1 MNTSPVVAV
10 LFIYSLNQP
19 ENEHRSISCRW
30 CSPSHHKM
38 TTSQSC
44 AVDIFTQKRNASR
57 SKQKRSRSLVR
68 LKWFIVFIYMSTL
81 GRVYLW
87 MLRFKS
93 VGIIII
99 ACLSGMVLNVY
110 CLYIPACW
118 YITTMYGEYI
128 YIYVYACYSS
138 ITQQNNGCDCWCC
151 YVFSFVGCL
160 NDFAPDTV
168 NCRNLQDSR
177 YCIFRLPS
185 LCHVIF
191 IKCFQPTLWFS
202 IVWKQ

>member
-1 MNTSPVVAV
+1 MQVM
-10 LFIYSLNQP
+10 F
-19 ENEHRSISCRW
+19 SISPPNDHRPVL
-30 CSPSHHKM
+30 CSWYFH
-38 TTSQSC
+38 
-44 AVDIFTQKRNASR
+44 TQKRKASW
-57 SKQKRSRSLVR
+57 SKQKRSRSLVQ
-68 LKWFIVFIYMSTL
+68 LKWFIVFICFSTL
-81 GRVYLW
+81 GQVYLW

-93 VGIIII
+93 VGIIIT
-99 ACLSGMVLNVY
+99 AWLSGMVLNVY

-118 YITTMYGEYI
+118 YITTMYREYI
-128 YIYVYACYSS
+128 YIYACYS
-138 ITQQNNGCDCWCC
+138 ITQQNNGCDCWC

-168 NCRNLQDSR
+168 NCRNLQDSW
-177 YCIFRLPS
+177 YCCIFRLPS